1 MDENIEHKLDQ
12 KERLINFYNNNK
24 NKIFIIIGIF
34 IILLS
39 LFSYLNYNN
48 EKKNIVI
55 SEKYIQ
61 AGLFLASDD
70 ETNATLI
77 YEEIIESKND
87 FYSILALNTIIE
99 KNLILDKNKIL
110 NYFDLLE
117 NSISSKENA
126 DLIRFKKA
134 LFLIKKSD
142 RKKGKQILEELI
154 NKDSSLKII
163 SQEIIKD

>member
-12 KERLINFYNNNK
+12 KERLINFYKNNK

>member
-12 KERLINFYNNNK
+12 KERLINFYKNNK

-55 SEKYIQ
+55 SERYIQ

-70 ETNATLI
+70 KTNATLI
-77 YEEIIESKND
+77 YEKIIESKND

>member
-12 KERLINFYNNNK
+12 KERVINFYNNNK

-99 KNLILDKNKIL
+99 KNLIMNENKIL

>member
-34 IILLS
+34 IIISS

-61 AGLFLASDD
+61 AGLLLASDD
-70 ETNATLI
+70 KINATLI

-99 KNLILDKNKIL
+99 KNLIVNKNKIL

-117 NSISSKENA
+117 NSISSKENT

-142 RKKGKQILEELI
+142 RKKGEQILEELI